1 MIGMKFVNLCVKMA
15 NIRLFCSKIDER
27 LKIKARSISKSLSL
41 FGYLQVFGA
50 QGSCFIARDNCVPY
64 LLSLLVEI
72 KPA

>member
-1 MIGMKFVNLCVKMA
+1 MIGMKFVILCVKMA

-50 QGSCFIARDNCVPY
+50 QGSYFIARDKGA
-64 LLSLLVEI
+64 L
-72 KPA
+72 